1 MISERYDLWETGEY
15 DYPVAF
21 GFIPN
26 LVGYLH
32 EDTEKRPCILVVPGG
47 DTVWYLRR
55 RERSWRWSSIKRG
68 IYICLYLHNQ
78 FVRYRAASGSA
89 DERFIPG
96 DPLYPGER
104 RGHFM

>member
-47 DTVWYLRR
+47 GYCVVSPTEGEIVALEFYKKGYNTFVCTYTTNLF
-55 RERSWRWSSIKRG
+55 G
-68 IYICLYLHNQ
+68 I
-78 FVRYRAASGSA
+78 A
-89 DERFIPG
+89 
-96 DPLYPGER
+96 PLLDQPMKDLSLSLI
-104 RGHFM
+104 HI

>member
-32 EDTEKRPCILVVPGG
+32 EDMEKDHV
-47 DTVWYLRR
+47 
-55 RERSWRWSSIKRG
+55 
-68 IYICLYLHNQ
+68 
-78 FVRYRAASGSA
+78 F
-89 DERFIPG
+89 
-96 DPLYPGER
+96 
-104 RGHFM
+104 